1 MSDRIEYNGI
11 EYDWDEIYN
20 KMDEDLVNYIVNQ
33 YSGKISRRKVLSE
46 YIAIEGWWH
55 ILRKSRKYEVKE
67 NDVTR

>member
-11 EYDWDEIYN
+11 EYDWYELYS

-33 YSGKISRRKVLSE
+33 YSAKISKSKILSE

-55 ILRKSRKYEVKE
+55 ILRKSRKYGVKE